1 MAENP
6 AKSRV
11 EGARALASARVD
23 AAQDRSATVRTL
35 LVTYQHDRRV
45 AGSVLAGA
53 LAYRLFGALLPLA
66 LLGAVILGW
75 AGDSADEV
83 AGDLGISGVA
93 VESVSSASR
102 LGESERWTLIVV
114 GLGALLISSF
124 AAVKAIRS
132 AYAFVWE
139 VPIVRWRNGLAG
151 AVLLVASVLLVL
163 AVWGVSAWARERFAL
178 AGMLVSIA
186 AVGCFFAIC
195 LGASWLLPHRPVR
208 WIALVPGSL
217 LMAAGLQLMH
227 LVTTL
232 FLAGKVERASATY
245 GTIGA
250 AFALLFWMY
259 LISRVIVG
267 AAVLNATMAGA
278 RRDRG
283 SSRAHGAPP
292 G

>member
-1 MAENP
+1 MADHP
-6 AKSRV
+6 AQSRV
-11 EGARALASARVD
+11 AGARAMASARVE

-45 AGSVLAGA
+45 AGSVLSGA

-75 AGDSADEV
+75 AGDNVDDV
-83 AGDLGISGVA
+83 AGDLGVSGVA
-93 VESVSSASR
+93 VKSVSSASR
-102 LGESERWTLIVV
+102 LGESERWALLAV
-114 GLGALLISSF
+114 GLGTLLISSI

-139 VPIVRWRNGLAG
+139 VPIVRWRKGVAGGL
-151 AVLLVASVLLVL
+151 LLVAAIVLVL
-163 AVWGVSAWARERFAL
+163 VVWAVSAWAREHYAL
-178 AGMLVSIA
+178 AGTLVSIGSVA
-186 AVGCFFAIC
+186 CFFAIC

-208 WIALVPGSL
+208 WTALVPGAV

-267 AAVLNATMAGA
+267 AAVLNATMADA
-278 RRDRG
+278 RQDRG